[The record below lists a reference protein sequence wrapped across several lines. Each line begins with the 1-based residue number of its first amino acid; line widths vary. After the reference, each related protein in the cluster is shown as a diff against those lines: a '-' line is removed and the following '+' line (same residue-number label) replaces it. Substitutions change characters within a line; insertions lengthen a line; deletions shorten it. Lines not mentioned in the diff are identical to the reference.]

1 MTEQQKRI
9 DILED
14 ILIRLHNGATP
25 ESVQEEFNKHFTG
38 VSAIEISM
46 MEHQLMFGDSEI
58 TFEDVLKLCNVHAK
72 MFENN
77 IDEAIGVDIE
87 KPGHPV
93 QVFKEE
99 NMALRQATMRIENI
113 LNSLEEM
120 EQDEIESGLLRGL
133 KHQYDL
139 MSQFKKHYERKEKV
153 FFPVM
158 EKYGHDSPSKV
169 MWGKDDEIRTLFD
182 HAYSC
187 MEKYPKLTTI
197 NEVKEHFSKF
207 KYEFDEMVFKEE
219 AILLNILIQSLT
231 VDDWYQIAQESDPY
245 GYAIISVKEKWS
257 PGELKNDNTQSS
269 DFNSSQEKITFE
281 NNNETNKHLTNKESI
296 HLDDI
301 TSYRIPFTSG
311 DLTLSWKKKTI
322 SSKTSEVDRNIPF
335 QLGEGLL
342 SINQVVQ
349 ILEYIPMDLTFYSL
363 DNKVIYFN
371 HEQSSETR
379 NRKLIHLG
387 NDISVLYPKSILKT
401 ITKVFKE
408 IKDGRITEEEF
419 WFPRDREYLHY
430 RFKGV
435 YHHNKLIGIVEMI
448 QNIQPYLEIEK
459 PIKRELMPIE
469 MFEDMPIKT
478 VSLSNVGNK
487 QGISSLET
495 KQVSIDNQLL
505 TITIEDSSELD
516 PQMLDHKQPIPLNTG
531 SLSKAEMEA
540 ILNALPYEISF
551 VDHNDTFQYF
561 NSISNYEQMIFKR
574 TPVQIGRNIELC
586 HPPHLWNTVDQI
598 FKDFKSKKR
607 LFEQMWFKKE
617 NEFINILYQANY
629 DKNTNYLGTL
639 ETVEDIQPYI
649 DKASKPKPFE
659 I

>member
-1 MTEQQKRI
+1 
-9 DILED
+9 
-14 ILIRLHNGATP
+14 
-25 ESVQEEFNKHFTG
+25 
-38 VSAIEISM
+38 
-46 MEHQLMFGDSEI
+46 
-58 TFEDVLKLCNVHAK
+58 
-72 MFENN
+72 
-77 IDEAIGVDIE
+77 
-87 KPGHPV
+87 
-93 QVFKEE
+93 
-99 NMALRQATMRIENI
+99 
-113 LNSLEEM
+113 
-120 EQDEIESGLLRGL
+120 
-133 KHQYDL
+133 
-139 MSQFKKHYERKEKV
+139 
-153 FFPVM
+153 
-158 EKYGHDSPSKV
+158 
-169 MWGKDDEIRTLFD
+169 
-182 HAYSC
+182 
-187 MEKYPKLTTI
+187 
-197 NEVKEHFSKF
+197 
-207 KYEFDEMVFKEE
+207 
-219 AILLNILIQSLT
+219 LT

-371 HEQSSETR
+371 HEQSSEIR

-387 NDISVLYPKSILKT
+387 NDISILYPKSILKT

-531 SLSKAEMEA
+531 ALSKAEMEA

-586 HPPHLWNTVDQI
+586 HQPTLSNTVYQI
-598 FKDFKSKKR
+598 FKDIKSKKR